1 MPTGKSNS
9 KTTSAAAELPPVVNR
24 IYFDQLRE
32 IPKDASEREQLI
44 YHYVE
49 ILALFGATG
58 VQIKY
63 LESQDHVSG
72 MTGTSEYYGPGD
84 NSIQKAVFMFIKH
97 IIKEHN
103 KLMFNVMQGFI
114 V

>member
-1 MPTGKSNS
+1 M
-9 KTTSAAAELPPVVNR
+9 PPVVNR

-32 IPKDASEREQLI
+32 IPKDASARERLI

-63 LESQDHVSG
+63 LDNQYYVSG